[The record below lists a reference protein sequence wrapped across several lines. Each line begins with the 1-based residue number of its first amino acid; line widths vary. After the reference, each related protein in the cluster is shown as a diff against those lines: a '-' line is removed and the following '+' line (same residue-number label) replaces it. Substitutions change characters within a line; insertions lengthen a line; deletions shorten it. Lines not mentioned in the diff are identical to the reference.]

1 MESSTAPRSI
11 ILRTEHKQRFQN
23 DPSNPMGFNHSK
35 SLPLAASSQIVGLSN
50 KDLTSIINS
59 SPLAC
64 QSQSP
69 FVSSV
74 TTPVIST
81 STDQIPIQLT
91 NAQTLITA
99 NLLEL
104 MKVLAICYHNF

>member
-11 ILRTEHKQRFQN
+11 ILRTEHKQRFPN
-23 DPSNPMGFNHSK
+23 DPSNSMGFNHSK

-81 STDQIPIQLT
+81 STDQIQLT

>member
-11 ILRTEHKQRFQN
+11 ILRTEHKQRFPN
-23 DPSNPMGFNHSK
+23 DPSNSMGFNHSK

-104 MKVLAICYHNF
+104 MKVLTICYHNF